1 MNMCSKTAQHYT
13 DCPFKLTTRE
23 LLGQVVVKILCSESR
38 RSSSSVTVEHGEVRH
53 TRPADRGDTSE
64 GTRQKGHVRGDTS
77 ERRTPP
83 SRPRT
88 SCRSEVLHLS
98 RQSGQTAAHVRQQH
112 VSVLHLL
119 PLAAPRRHEASER
132 RETCNTTRPSASKS
146 ETRQSSSVIREK
158 KRQTLWWK
166 S

>member
-53 TRPADRGDTSE
+53 TRPAD
-64 GTRQKGHVRGDTS
+64 RGDTS

-132 RETCNTTRPSASKS
+132 RETCNTTRPSASTS